1 MSDSLHEARRRR
13 DEAEEKEA
21 LTNQGDAKH
30 LLRLIQY
37 LAPMKWSVILAIS
50 VSIFTALLM
59 LAPMVIIQ
67 YAIDEYIAHG
77 DMRGVWYMAGLLLAA
92 QVALFALDGWNNYFI
107 SVIGNKAMASLR
119 MDVFGH
125 LQQQPISFFNRNPV
139 GRLITRVTGDVN
151 TLYELFAQG
160 VIGIF
165 QQVFFLLAVVG
176 LLLWTNWKLTLWV
189 MLIMPAVILLSRNF
203 GRRIRETYRLIRVR
217 LARLNAYLQENL
229 TGMKTVQ
236 AFTREDIQYDRLHE
250 LNGSHRDAHIATVF
264 QYSIY
269 YPLVELLCAIGFA
282 IVVYKGGI
290 ERLDA
295 NAAQALGA
303 AIGVV
308 SVGQLA
314 LFVQSLE
321 RFFMPI
327 RDLSEKYN
335 LVLSAIAASD
345 RLFKL
350 LDRKPEIT
358 DPPQPKQV
366 APLSNAVTFENTW
379 FAYNDEEWV
388 LRDVSFSVGK
398 GQTIAVVGP
407 TGAGKSTLMSLLC
420 RFHDVQKGSIKVDGI
435 DVREMRQHDLRAKI
449 AIVLQDVFLF
459 YGSVASNIRLGE
471 TDITD
476 DELRE
481 VARAVHADEFISRLP
496 KGYDNGVKERGA
508 TLSTGQKQLLSFA
521 RALAFDP
528 EILILDE
535 ATSNIDTETELLI
548 QDALRTL
555 LAGRTALVIAHRLS
569 TIQRADK
576 ILVMHHGRIAESG
589 THDELLARDGLY
601 RKLYELQFK
610 DQPVSN
616 VAS

>member
-67 YAIDEYIAHG
+67 YAIDEHIAHG
-77 DMRGVWYMAGLLLAA
+77 NMRGVWYMAAALLAA
-92 QVALFALDGWNNYFI
+92 QIALFALDGWNNYYI
-107 SVIGNKAMASLR
+107 SVIGNKAMAALR
-119 MDVFGH
+119 MDVFAH

-160 VIGIF
+160 IIGIF

-176 LLLWTNWKLTLWV
+176 LLFWTNWKLTLWV

-203 GRRIRETYRLIRVR
+203 GRKVRETYRLIRVR
-217 LARLNAYLQENL
+217 LARLNSFLQENL

-269 YPLVELLCAIGFA
+269 YPLVELLCAVGFA
-282 IVVYKGGI
+282 IVVYKGGL

-295 NAAQALGA
+295 NASTAVGA
-303 AIGVV
+303 MIGVV

-350 LDRKPEIT
+350 LDRKAEIADLT
-358 DPPQPKQV
+358 TPAQV
-366 APLSNAVTFENTW
+366 GPLAKGISFENTW

-388 LRDVSFSVGK
+388 LRDVSFNVGK

-420 RFHDVQKGSIKVDGI
+420 RFHDVQKGAIKVDGV

-471 TDITD
+471 TAIS
-476 DELRE
+476 DERLRD
-481 VARAVHADEFISRLP
+481 VARAVHADEFIMKLP

-521 RALAFDP
+521 RALAFNP

-548 QDALRTL
+548 QDALKTL

-576 ILVMHHGRIAESG
+576 ILVMHHGKIAEAG

>member
-1 MSDSLHEARRRR
+1 MSDTLHEARRHR

-21 LTNQGDAKH
+21 LTNQGDARH

-37 LAPMKWSVILAIS
+37 LAPMKWSVALAIGL
-50 VSIFTALLM
+50 SIFTALLM

-77 DMRGVWYMAGLLLAA
+77 DMRGVWMMAGALLAA

-107 SVIGNKAMASLR
+107 SVIGNRAMAALR
-119 MDVFGH
+119 MDVFAH

-160 VIGIF
+160 IIGIF

-176 LLLWTNWKLTLWV
+176 LLFWTNWKLTLWV

-203 GRRIRETYRLIRVR
+203 GRRVRETYRLIRVR
-217 LARLNAYLQENL
+217 LARLNSFLQENL

-236 AFTREDIQYDRLHE
+236 SFTREDIQYDRLYE

-269 YPLVELLCAIGFA
+269 YPLVELLCAVGFA
-282 IVVYKGGI
+282 IVVYKGGV

-295 NAAQALGA
+295 NASAALGA
-303 AIGVV
+303 MIGVV

-350 LDRKPEIT
+350 LDRKPEIA
-358 DPPQPKQV
+358 DPASPAHV
-366 APLSNAVTFENTW
+366 GPLASGIEFDKTW
-379 FAYNDEEWV
+379 FAYKDEEWV
-388 LRDVSFSVGK
+388 LRDVSFTVGK

-420 RFHDVQKGSIKVDGI
+420 RFHDVQKGSVKIDGI

-459 YGSVASNIRLGE
+459 YGSVASNIRLGQS
-471 TDITD
+471 DITD
-476 DELRE
+476 ERLRE
-481 VARAVHADEFISRLP
+481 VARAVHADEFITKLP

-548 QDALRTL
+548 QDALKTL

-576 ILVMHHGRIAESG
+576 ILVMHHGRIAEAG

-610 DQPVSN
+610 DQPTAN